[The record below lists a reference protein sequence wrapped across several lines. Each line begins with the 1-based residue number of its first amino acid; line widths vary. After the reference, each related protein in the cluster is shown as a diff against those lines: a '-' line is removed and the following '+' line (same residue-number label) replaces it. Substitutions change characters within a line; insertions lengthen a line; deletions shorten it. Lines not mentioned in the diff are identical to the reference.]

1 MLMYDPSKR
10 MAGAVLCLL
19 SLSGLAV
26 KSLAAD
32 DPDEILRRIR
42 ASMMK
47 HLSQLPNYTCHEAI
61 DRAIRPRTG
70 SFQHM
75 DRVELEVAF
84 TAQGELFATA
94 ADGQFQDQPVFKMVP
109 SGTMASSP
117 MGSHVDALFAT
128 DMAEFKF
135 AGETKRDGHKTYR
148 FDFHVSQEKSQYLVR
163 HNSVEAIVPF
173 KGSIWVDTETL
184 DLVRVELKTE
194 HIPSRVGVA
203 VVEEVMRYD
212 PIHIGN
218 TDFSLPQ
225 HSQLMTVDD
234 TGFYSLNEVHLE
246 NCREYV
252 GQSQITYGAPQP
264 AHRDDKQQ

>member
-1 MLMYDPSKR
+1 MLMYDASKR

-19 SLSGLAV
+19 TMSGFAA

-32 DPDEILRRIR
+32 NPEEILARVRT
-42 ASMMK
+42 SMLK
-47 HLSQLPNYTCHEAI
+47 HLEQLPNYTCHEVI
-61 DRAIRPRTG
+61 DRAVRPRTG

-84 TAQGELFATA
+84 TGHGELFATA
-94 ADGQFQDQPVFKMVP
+94 ADGQFQDQPVFNLVP

-117 MGSHVDALFAT
+117 MGSHVDGLFAT

-135 AGETKRDGHKTYR
+135 AGETKRDGHKTFR
-148 FDFHVSQEKSQYLVR
+148 FDFHVPQEKSQYLVR
-163 HNSVEAIVPF
+163 HNSVEAIVAF

-194 HIPSRVGVA
+194 HIPPRVGVTA
-203 VVEEVMRYD
+203 VEEAMRYD
-212 PIHIGN
+212 SMHIGN

-234 TGFYSLNEVHLE
+234 TGFYSMNDVRLE

-252 GQSQITYGAPQP
+252 GQSQITFGAPQP